1 MQKTSTGSISTFYLH
16 FQAQLAFKMYDNVG
30 KAEFRLVTLT
40 REYPVAGDLGKFQL
54 FAMQL
59 SVAGCSRF
67 TA

>member
-1 MQKTSTGSISTFYLH
+1 
-16 FQAQLAFKMYDNVG
+16 MYDNVG

-59 SVAGCSRF
+59 SVAGFAGCSRF